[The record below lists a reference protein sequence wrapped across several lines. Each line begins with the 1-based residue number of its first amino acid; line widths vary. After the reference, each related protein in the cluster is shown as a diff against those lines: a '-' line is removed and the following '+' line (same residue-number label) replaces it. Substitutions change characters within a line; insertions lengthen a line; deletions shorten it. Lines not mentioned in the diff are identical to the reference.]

1 MLSLLNPFSWLLRFF
16 DSLIILRSQFPL
28 SLYCYFM
35 KPLRLFLSI
44 SLMQAFLLLV
54 WGTIQMRTRA
64 QFSQSF
70 RVFPQSFRDFP
81 TEFSSRCKSGLR
93 TQGPICLSYLVINV
107 RIQWWFCYCY
117 SVPSPSSLNRRFLFT
132 FLILV
137 MLRHSGIV

>member
-16 DSLIILRSQFPL
+16 DCLIILRSQLPL
-28 SLYCYFM
+28 FLYCYFM

-93 TQGPICLSYLVINV
+93 TQVAFAFPILLLMLQYSGGFVIVTPFLLLALSTVD
-107 RIQWWFCYCY
+107 F
-117 SVPSPSSLNRRFLFT
+117 FL
-132 FLILV
+132 
-137 MLRHSGIV
+137 HS

>member
-16 DSLIILRSQFPL
+16 DSLIILRSQLPL
-28 SLYCYFM
+28 FLYCYFM

-93 TQGPICLSYLVINV
+93 TQSRLCLSYLVINV
-107 RIQWWFCYCY
+107 TIQWWFCYCY

>member
-16 DSLIILRSQFPL
+16 DSLIILRSQLPL
-28 SLYCYFM
+28 FLYCYFM

-132 FLILV
+132 YLILV

>member
-16 DSLIILRSQFPL
+16 DSLDLIILRSQLPL
-28 SLYCYFM
+28 FLYCYFM

-93 TQGPICLSYLVINV
+93 TQVAFAFPILLLMLQYSGVFVIVTPFLLLALSTVD
-107 RIQWWFCYCY
+107 F
-117 SVPSPSSLNRRFLFT
+117 FL
-132 FLILV
+132 
-137 MLRHSGIV
+137 HS